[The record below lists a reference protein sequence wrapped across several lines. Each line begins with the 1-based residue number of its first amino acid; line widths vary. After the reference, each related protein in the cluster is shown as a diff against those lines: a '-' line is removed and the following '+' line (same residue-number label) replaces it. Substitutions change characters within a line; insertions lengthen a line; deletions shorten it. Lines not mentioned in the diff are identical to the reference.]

1 MPNQVI
7 LQYSRMQEAFQRNPA
22 RYHEA
27 IDRGATE
34 AADGDADRK
43 AEYLAAWNN
52 AMNLLRLED
61 TGSTVMATARDD
73 VASRIQ
79 TALVESAIRQD
90 RLSELRTIRPAGL
103 LAADSPSAGL
113 FEVKFDNDDWWGW
126 LSMAW
131 KFVFRPKAHD
141 WMVPQETADRIE
153 DDAVIALFSDW
164 GTGLYGAPRISGSIA
179 QMERCDVCLHLGDTY
194 YSGSDREISERLV
207 ADWPAVR
214 SETTSRALNGNHE
227 MYSGGQGYFAA
238 LAQSPFH
245 QSASCFA
252 MQNKNWLLLCL
263 DTAYVDFDLDDAQV
277 GWVKRRIAEGGNRRV
292 IFFSH
297 HQPYSV
303 LSGGGENLQS
313 KLGTILETGQVY
325 AWFFGHEHRLIL
337 YAPHSK
343 WGVSARC
350 IGHGGFPEFR
360 ATAPG
365 CGGNSTKFVPL
376 GATPDVPASEL
387 LDGPNPFVDDSPSDP
402 AKYNPHGYVTLRF
415 AGAEIWETYLDPT
428 GKPYREPRVL

>member
-7 LQYSRMQEAFQRNPA
+7 LQFSRMQEAFLRDPA

-34 AADGDADRK
+34 AADGDPVRK
-43 AEYLAAWNN
+43 AEYLASWNN

-61 TGSTVMATARDD
+61 TGSTVMAAARDD

-79 TALVESAIRQD
+79 TALVESAIDGD
-90 RLSELRTIRPAGL
+90 RLNEVRTIPIVGTATKES
-103 LAADSPSAGL
+103 AAARL

-131 KFVFRPKAHD
+131 KFVFRLKAHP
-141 WMVPQETADRIE
+141 WIPPLETADDFA
-153 DDAVIALFSDW
+153 DDAVLAIFSDW
-164 GTGLYGAPRISGSIA
+164 GTGLYGAPAISRSIA
-179 QMERCDVCLHLGDTY
+179 QLPRCDVCLHLGDTY

-207 ADWPAVR
+207 GDWPPMSAKTV
-214 SETTSRALNGNHE
+214 SRTLNGNHE

-238 LAQSPFH
+238 LMRPPFR
-245 QSASCFA
+245 QPASCFA
-252 MQNKNWLLLCL
+252 MQNQYWLLLCL
-263 DTAYVDFDLDDAQV
+263 DTAYVDFDLDKAQV
-277 GWVKRRIAEGGNRRV
+277 DWVQRRIAAAGNRKV
-292 IFFSH
+292 ILLSH

-313 KLGTILETGQVY
+313 KLGTILETGQIY

-350 IGHGGFPEFR
+350 VGHGGFPEFR
-360 ATAPG
+360 ADVPE
-365 CGGNSTKFVPL
+365 CGGPDTKFVSLP
-376 GATPDVPASEL
+376 ATLDVPASDL
-387 LDGPNPFVDDSPSDP
+387 LDGPNPFIDDSPSDP
-402 AKYNPHGYVTLRF
+402 EKYNPHGYLTLQF
-415 AGAEIWETYLDPT
+415 AGPKIWETYFEPA
-428 GKPYREPRVL
+428 GKPYREPTIL